1 MRKVSPPKVRV
12 SSYDQSPIMNQESST
27 SGSVFPSV
35 ILIHP
40 SQGPTSVCQGEES
53 WSKVVANLLE
63 YGVAL
68 VGIPD
73 RDAAVAASA
82 FRVADAALEI
92 IGPKNDSTAAASPSF
107 SSSPECCR
115 IQTIPPSAS
124 SAHATGYHP
133 VGGMS
138 QRYNEFREGFV
149 WSDGQTFKMVDRP
162 EFSVLTKRLE
172 VQLHALTCAVM
183 RAVAKQLDIS
193 SGDDWFEEH
202 LGPTHG
208 HSQWH
213 IKRFVAASAHQ
224 DVDPGMW
231 LPTHTDPSLVSVV
244 IHDLAG
250 TISGGSGFQYHHNGQ
265 WQTIPV
271 SGHAVGIIIVGS
283 VLQHVTGGFF
293 QACRHRVLMTQ
304 PLEQQQQQHH
314 HASTPRRMAATY
326 FLRPA
331 SEAVL
336 RSPMS
341 PKLGARLAKKPLP
354 LITFAQWL
362 EKTARNYEKSQRKTK
377 TAESTSS

>member
-1 MRKVSPPKVRV
+1 VL
-12 SSYDQSPIMNQESST
+12 
-27 SGSVFPSV
+27 PSV

-40 SQGPTSVCQGEES
+40 CQGPTSVSQGDKS
-53 WSKVVANLLE
+53 WSKIVANLLE
-63 YGVAL
+63 CGVAL

-92 IGPKNDSTAAASPSF
+92 IGTKNDCTAAASPSF

-149 WSDGQTFKMVDRP
+149 WSDGQTFEEVDRP

-172 VQLHALTCAVM
+172 VQLHALACAVM

-202 LGPTHG
+202 LGPTLD

-224 DVDPGMW
+224 IVDTGMW

-250 TISGGSGFQYHHNGQ
+250 AISGGSGFQYHHDGQ

-271 SGHAVGIIIVGS
+271 SGHAIAIIIVGS

-304 PLEQQQQQHH
+304 PLEQQQYHR
-314 HASTPRRMAATY
+314 AATPRRMAATY

-336 RSPMS
+336 RSPLS
-341 PKLGARLAKKPLP
+341 PKLGALHAKKPRP
-354 LITFAQWL
+354 LITYAQWL

-377 TAESTSS
+377 TAESTSSSVGVDDDRDI